1 MRTFPRF
8 ALAAVTLLPAITL
21 AQEKPFPAFRMQE
34 IDRTLKI
41 GYGVLLVDLN
51 GDSKPDIVVA
61 DKERV
66 IWFENPSWQMHTI
79 LAGQTLPDN
88 VCLDAID
95 IDGDGKPDLVLGAG
109 WKGYDTKSEGAL
121 QWLAR
126 GKDVNEPWTLH
137 PIGKEVDIHRL
148 HVADVDGSGKPR
160 IIVAPLLGKG
170 ATAADNWLNASPR
183 LLEFTVPKDPAN
195 GPWEPAVVTDALHVM
210 HNFTPVNWPGEKGIS
225 LLVASY
231 EGVHRFVRKPDGS
244 WVGTLLCKGDQSN
257 PQASRG
263 CSEVKLGRGPGGKP
277 LIATIE
283 PWHGNQVVAYTPSA
297 AANPGA
303 PVGSQPIPWDRHVLD
318 DTLKGGH
325 GVWCADLDGDG
336 VDEIIACS
344 REPLDARTGPGIN
357 TYRLSPAAPA
367 SPEMKWEKHVLDNKG
382 VAAEDMAAVDLNG
395 DGRVDIVAVGR
406 ATHNVRIYWNEEA
419 GKK

>member
-1 MRTFPRF
+1 MRTFPRL
-8 ALAAVTLLPAITL
+8 ALIATLLVPVIAR
-21 AQEKPFPAFRMQE
+21 AQEKPFPAFRMEQ

-61 DKERV
+61 DKDRV
-66 IWFENPSWQMHTI
+66 IWFENPTWQMHTI

-95 IDGDGKPDLVLGAG
+95 IDGDNKPDLVLGAG
-109 WKGYDTKSEGAL
+109 WKGYDTKSEGTV
-121 QWLAR
+121 QWLGR

-137 PIGKEVDIHRL
+137 PIGREVDIHRI
-148 HVADVDGSGKPR
+148 HVADVEGSGKPR

-170 ATAADNWLNASPR
+170 ASAANNWTDASPR
-183 LLEFTVPKDPAN
+183 LLEFAVPKDPIN
-195 GPWEPAVVTDALHVM
+195 GPWEGKLITDQLHVM
-210 HNFTPVNWPGEKGIS
+210 HNFTPVHWPGEKEIS

-231 EGVHRFVRKPDGS
+231 EGVHRFTRKPDGS
-244 WVGTLLCKGDQSN
+244 WAGTLVCAGDQSK
-257 PQASRG
+257 PQESRG
-263 CSEVKLGRGPGGKP
+263 CSEVKLGHGPGGQP

-283 PWHGNQVVAYTPSA
+283 PWHGNQVVVYTPPA
-297 AANPGA
+297 ARDPAA
-303 PVGSQPIPWDRHVLD
+303 PAGKPALWDRHVLD

-325 GVWCADLDGDG
+325 GIWCADLDGDG

-344 REPLDARTGPGIN
+344 REPLDANTGPGIN
-357 TYRLSPAAPA
+357 IYRLAPTTPGDAAG
-367 SPEMKWEKHVLDNKG
+367 KWEKHVLDNKG
-382 VAAEDMAAVDLNG
+382 VAAEDMAAMDLNG

-406 ATHNVRIYWNEEA
+406 ATHNVRIYWNEEV
-419 GKK
+419 GKN